1 MQNGNNED
9 LKNKNAI
16 ECKHQTNNHHHH
28 SVEPL
33 SENVNLVNSPTPNTN
48 VKNETINKNDNLGSR
63 RKSNRILSLKRSI
76 LQNGGVSSLNP
87 TVDEST
93 VHASQ
98 HGINNNVAESNSSAT
113 IAITSSELASTQSAT
128 SSDASLS
135 SSAISSSTTNAPST
149 TSGSNQAIQN
159 KSRKVQVWTEDDTR
173 WFFEALCEVTLC
185 SFLIQTPTS

>member
-1 MQNGNNED
+1 
-9 LKNKNAI
+9 AI

-48 VKNETINKNDNLGSR
+48 VKNETINKNDNLGLR

-87 TVDEST
+87 TDEST
-93 VHASQ
+93 VLASQ

-135 SSAISSSTTNAPST
+135 SSAISSSTTNAPS
-149 TSGSNQAIQN
+149 
-159 KSRKVQVWTEDDTR
+159 
-173 WFFEALCEVTLC
+173 
-185 SFLIQTPTS
+185 